1 MQGTGARG
9 WTGPAGQR
17 QRDRSSA
24 RPRRPGTDT
33 ARRSRPR
40 QRWRGCLRGS
50 PAARRGLGAGHP
62 RVGGSDPSGVICGIF
77 SRTAVNSVRHL
88 PASRPGVVSKARDS
102 PVPGREPASTG
113 GSLQSLPWL
122 ARPPFRCGAQRGR
135 PGGVLSGFWGLQE
148 CACRLPC
155 AGLSSH
161 PTPSPDP
168 DTSVSAAS
176 REQPGWGA
184 LHGRPIAST
193 GRAHRGPRE
202 GGGGV
207 CARGRH
213 LGSPGGWLGRGTSW
227 EIPSINK
234 RFPRPQPPLV
244 TPARC
249 WRGCAP
255 GGGTWRPRQHR
266 GLAPGTRKA
275 PSLRCSVPLSPPR
288 RNFPHAEPPPGCHR
302 VWGRGAAWF
311 SRGAATL
318 PSPVAPLGKLPA
330 APLQGA
336 GAEGK
341 GGTFLECNFS
351 ARPNKYP
358 WLFRCWCQA
367 KSCAGF
373 KVLDG

>member
-1 MQGTGARG
+1 MQGTGARAG
-9 WTGPAGQR
+9 WGPRGSGSPTAAAPDPDGPAR
-17 QRDRSSA
+17 
-24 RPRRPGTDT
+24 
-33 ARRSRPR
+33 
-40 QRWRGCLRGS
+40 
-50 PAARRGLGAGHP
+50 ARRGGPGPGSAGGAAFAVLPLPGGAWERDIHAEW
-62 RVGGSDPSGVICGIF
+62 GSDPPGVICGIF
-77 SRTAVNSVRHL
+77 SRTAVNSIRHP
-88 PASRPGVVSKARDS
+88 PAPRPGVVSKARDS
-102 PVPGREPASTG
+102 PVPGREPARTE
-113 GSLQSLPWL
+113 GSLQPLPGL
-122 ARPPFRCGAQRGR
+122 ARPPFRCGARRGL
-135 PGGVLSGFWGLQE
+135 PWGALSGFWGSQE

-155 AGLSSH
+155 PGLSSH

-168 DTSVSAAS
+168 DTSVSTAS
-176 REQPGWGA
+176 REQPGWGP
-184 LHGRPIAST
+184 LHGCPITST

-213 LGSPGGWLGRGTSW
+213 PGSPGGRLGRGTSW

-266 GLAPGTRKA
+266 GLAPGTWKA

-288 RNFPHAEPPPGCHR
+288 RNFPHARPPPGCHR
-302 VWGRGAAWF
+302 AWGRGAAWI

-330 APLQGA
+330 APLQGD
-336 GAEGK
+336 
-341 GGTFLECNFS
+341 TFLECNFS
-351 ARPNKYP
+351 A
-358 WLFRCWCQA
+358 
-367 KSCAGF
+367 
-373 KVLDG
+373 